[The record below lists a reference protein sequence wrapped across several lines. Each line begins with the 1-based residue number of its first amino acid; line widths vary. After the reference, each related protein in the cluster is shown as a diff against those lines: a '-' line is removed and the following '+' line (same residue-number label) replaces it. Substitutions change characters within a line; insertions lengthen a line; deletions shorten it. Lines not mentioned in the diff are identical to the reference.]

1 MSTPKNHGDM
11 PAEDFRKYGYQLI
24 DWIADFFAE
33 IDKHAVLPNIQP
45 GDIVNKLPHRP
56 PVSSES
62 MDKILSDID
71 KVIMPGMTHW
81 NHPNFFAYFSSSG
94 SAPGVLGELI
104 GSAFNI
110 NGMVWQ
116 SCPSSTELEKVTM
129 DWLRQLLGLP
139 EEYWGIIYDTASTS
153 NLHAIAAARE
163 QLTDLKLREKGMCG
177 RTDVPR
183 LRIYLSEHAH
193 SSVDKAAITLGFGM
207 DSICKIPVDESF
219 RMKPSLLQEAIQ
231 ADRSKGW
238 RPFCVVATIGT
249 TSTTSVDPTSE
260 IADICER
267 ENLWL
272 HVDAAYGGSAAILP
286 EKRDLFYGWERADS
300 IVMNPHKWMFVPIDL
315 SAFYTR
321 KPALLRQAFSL
332 VPEYLKT
339 EHDEVTDNFM
349 DYGFQLGRRFR
360 SLKLWFVLRYFGQE
374 GLASRIRY
382 HLELAKEFIQ
392 LVEDHPLFE
401 VMAPAPFSTVC
412 FRFHPEGTDDENKLN
427 QLNKKL
433 LQAINATHQIF
444 LSHTK
449 LGETYI
455 IRFAISNLRT
465 EKEHVERAW
474 KLIQTEAQKLIDSFM
489 YTS

>member
-1 MSTPKNHGDM
+1 MTRNINIGDM

-24 DWIADFFAE
+24 DWITDFFAE
-33 IDKHAVLPNIQP
+33 IDKHTVLPDIQP
-45 GDIVNKLPHRP
+45 GDIVKKLPHNP
-56 PVSSES
+56 PTASED
-62 MDKILSDID
+62 MENILSDID
-71 KVIMPGMTHW
+71 KAIMPGMTHW

-163 QLTDLKLREKGMCG
+163 QLTDLQLREKGMSG
-177 RTDVPR
+177 RTDVPK
-183 LRIYLSEHAH
+183 LRIYISEHAH

-207 DSICKIPVDESF
+207 DSICKIPVDDSF
-219 RMKPSLLQEAIQ
+219 KMKPGLLQEAIQ
-231 ADRSKGW
+231 NDRNKGW

-260 IADICER
+260 IADICQR

-286 EKRDLFYGWERADS
+286 EKRDLFRGWERADS

-339 EHDEVTDNFM
+339 EHDEITDNFM

-374 GLASRIRY
+374 GLANRIRF
-382 HLELAKEFIQ
+382 HLDTAKEFVDW
-392 LVEDHPLFE
+392 VEDHPLFE
-401 VMAPAPFSTVC
+401 LMAPAPFSTVC
-412 FRFHPEGTDDENKLN
+412 FRLHPEGMEDENELN
-427 QLNKKL
+427 QLNEKL

-449 LGETYI
+449 LGDTYI

-465 EKEHVERAW
+465 ERKHVEKAW
-474 KLIQTEAQKLIDSFM
+474 ELIQAEAQKLINRSER
-489 YTS
+489 SK

>member
-1 MSTPKNHGDM
+1 M
-11 PAEDFRKYGYQLI
+11 PSEDFRKYGYQLI
-24 DWIADFFAE
+24 DWIANFFTE
-33 IDKHAVLPNIQP
+33 IDQHTVLPNIQP
-45 GDIVNKLPHRP
+45 GDIVKKLPQTP
-56 PVSSES
+56 PTSSQPF
-62 MDKILSDID
+62 DKILSDID
-71 KVIMPGMTHW
+71 KIIMPGMTHW

-163 QLTDLKLREKGMCG
+163 QLTDLKLREKGMSG

-183 LRIYLSEHAH
+183 LRIYVSEHAH

-219 RMKPSLLQEAIQ
+219 RLKPALLHEAIQ

-286 EKRDLFYGWERADS
+286 EKRDLFQGWERADS

-315 SAFYTR
+315 SAFFTR

-374 GLASRIRY
+374 GLVSRLRY
-382 HLELAKEFIQ
+382 HLELAEEFIHWI
-392 LVEDHPLFE
+392 EDHPSFE
-401 VMAPAPFSTVC
+401 LMAPAPFSTVC
-412 FRFHPEGTDDENKLN
+412 FRFHPVQINDENQLN
-427 QLNKKL
+427 QLNEKL
-433 LQAINATHQIF
+433 LQAINATHHIF

-474 KLIQTEAQKLIDSFM
+474 ELIQTEAQKLTDSFV